1 MIVSCKYI
9 MCIDIFTPLHSRILL
24 HPGHPS
30 SLSSNITFA
39 HIISVYVYVRERGRE
54 MDKGEGE
61 RARAQYHCMNTKV
74 RRQLAGSSSLLQL

>member
-39 HIISVYVYVRERGRE
+39 HIISVYVYVSEREGGRWIRERERERGRSITACVQRSE
-54 MDKGEGE
+54 DNSF
-61 RARAQYHCMNTKV
+61 HP
-74 RRQLAGSSSLLQL
+74 